1 VGNKPQEIVQEEVV
15 IMSISQIS
23 PNSLTATT
31 PYANPYARTTEAAAA
46 GLQQDKQEAQKTTK
60 ASSTDTVT
68 ISRQALQMI
77 AGNSDSKAESKE
89 SSDRKGEEG
98 SRGRQ

>member
-1 VGNKPQEIVQEEVV
+1 
-15 IMSISQIS
+15 MSISQIS

-31 PYANPYARTTEAAAA
+31 QYANPYARTTEAAAA
-46 GLQQDKQEAQKTTK
+46 SLQQDKQDAQKTTK
-60 ASSTDTVT
+60 ASTTDTVT

-77 AGNSDSKAESKE
+77 AGNNDSKAEESKE
-89 SSDRKGEEG
+89 NNDRKRDEA